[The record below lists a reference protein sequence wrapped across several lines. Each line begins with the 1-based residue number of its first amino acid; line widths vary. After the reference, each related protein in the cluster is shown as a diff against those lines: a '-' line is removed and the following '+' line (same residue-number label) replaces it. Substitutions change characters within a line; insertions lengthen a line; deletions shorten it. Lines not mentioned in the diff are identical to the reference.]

1 MPLFSRRKDDP
12 ATRDPED
19 FSGGP
24 GIKNY
29 SDEPDSD
36 RLAPDD
42 PRKPDSPTDLGKRTW
57 FGRGAPGAGL
67 RMCSAARSRTGTICA
82 T

>member
-29 SDEPDSD
+29 SDEQDSD
-36 RLAPDD
+36 RGDARVFLHL
-42 PRKPDSPTDLGKRTW
+42 LG
-57 FGRGAPGAGL
+57 
-67 RMCSAARSRTGTICA
+67 AAVRA
-82 T
+82 E